1 MQRVG
6 QSIELQCSSSF
17 LNAKGIKMNAAG
29 APIRSCLKHFWPCDG
44 AFQAGGKFS
53 QLSTRCGAQL
63 RTANAADSGAIKVSH
78 SKCCCYSSS
87 CVLDREVYSLKYPLY
102 ISLHATALL
111 LLAALLSVIC
121 CALCCCC
128 WSAPVNC
135 EVSLSLRLC
144 DRIPGSGIVPRD
156 LGHPRPQIL
165 EQLTYIQKNEKFNQ

>member
-1 MQRVG
+1 
-6 QSIELQCSSSF
+6 
-17 LNAKGIKMNAAG
+17 MNAAG

-63 RTANAADSGAIKVSH
+63 GTANAADSGAIKVIH

-87 CVLDREVYSLKYPLY
+87 CIMDRGVYSLKCPLY

-121 CALCCCC
+121 CALYCCC

-135 EVSLSLRLC
+135 EMSLSLSSHLVRQDPRSR
-144 DRIPGSGIVPRD
+144 DRSKRSGD
-156 LGHPRPQIL
+156 QSHPRPQIL

>member
-29 APIRSCLKHFWPCDG
+29 APISSCLEHFRPCDG
-44 AFQAGGKFS
+44 AFQAEGKFS

-63 RTANAADSGAIKVSH
+63 GTANAADSGAIKVIH

-87 CVLDREVYSLKYPLY
+87 CILNRGVYSFSSTLY

-135 EVSLSLRLC
+135 EVSLSLSSQLSAC
-144 DRIPGSGIVPRD
+144 ATED
-156 LGHPRPQIL
+156 LGSQIWDS
-165 EQLTYIQKNEKFNQ
+165 